1 MQTIYLVTG
10 LPGVGK
16 TSFLQVLEGL
26 KLLPEYS
33 VTPQKIARI
42 YNSSE
47 TYAMQKLVSDGRS
60 FLCELPLEQEKMEQF
75 FGLLEGK
82 SYTVNCYCIGL
93 PDAAEAI
100 ARLVRRDRTG
110 VPAAKIVEDFEL
122 FPSNIWELA
131 KRVESIK
138 FFDNT
143 CGFCLTGYSVREN
156 LCFRMPVI
164 ACCGCKPLE
173 LHCFRMSNR
182 LSRRMYGRQKFLKER
197 RKRMKKNQME
207 IVVKLNVSAE
217 KRRALEM
224 YCTDFIGA
232 LQKDLQ
238 AAAEQILTQKYNKS
252 VPKAV
257 REYVELCSM
266 DEENSSAASSEK

>member
-143 CGFCLTGYSVREN
+143 CGFCLTGYFSAGKFMLSDAGHCVPWMQTVKAALLPNEQQITPESVWQTEI
-156 LCFRMPVI
+156 F
-164 ACCGCKPLE
+164 
-173 LHCFRMSNR
+173 
-182 LSRRMYGRQKFLKER
+182 ER
-197 RKRMKKNQME
+197 KVKKMKKNQME
-207 IVVKLNVSAE
+207 IMVKLSVSAE
-217 KRRALEM
+217 KRKALEM
-224 YCTDFIGA
+224 YCADFAGT

-257 REYVELCSM
+257 REYVELCSA

>member
-1 MQTIYLVTG
+1 MQTIYLGTG

-47 TYAMQKLVSDGRS
+47 TYAMQKLIADGRS
-60 FLCELPLEQEKMEQF
+60 FLCEIPLEQEKMEAF
-75 FGLLEGK
+75 FALLEGK
-82 SYTVNCYCIGL
+82 TYAVNCYCIGL

-100 ARLVRRDRTG
+100 ARLVWRDRTG

-143 CGFCLTGYSVREN
+143 RGFCLTGYFSAGKLTFSDAGHCVPWMQIVGAALLPDEHQVAPESVWQTKIFERKAKEN
-156 LCFRMPVI
+156 EEKSD
-164 ACCGCKPLE
+164 G
-173 LHCFRMSNR
+173 NR
-182 LSRRMYGRQKFLKER
+182 GEAQ
-197 RKRMKKNQME
+197 RKRGKKKGARDVLHGLRGHNA
-207 IVVKLNVSAE
+207 KGFAGSGG
-217 KRRALEM
+217 
-224 YCTDFIGA
+224 TDFNAKI
-232 LQKDLQ
+232 
-238 AAAEQILTQKYNKS
+238 
-252 VPKAV
+252 
-257 REYVELCSM
+257 
-266 DEENSSAASSEK
+266 

>member
-10 LPGVGK
+10 LPSVGK

-47 TYAMQKLVSDGRS
+47 TYAMQKLIDDGRS

-100 ARLVRRDRTG
+100 ARLVRRDHTG
-110 VPAAKIVEDFEL
+110 VSAAKVVADFEL
-122 FPSNIWELA
+122 FPSNIWELS
-131 KRVESIK
+131 KRVENIK

-143 CGFCLTGYSVREN
+143 HGFCLTGYFSAGKFMLSDAGHCVPWMQTVKAALLPNEQQITPESVWQTEIFERKVKEN
-156 LCFRMPVI
+156 EEKSD
-164 ACCGCKPLE
+164 G
-173 LHCFRMSNR
+173 NR
-182 LSRRMYGRQKFLKER
+182 GETQRKR
-197 RKRMKKNQME
+197 RKKKGARD
-207 IVVKLNVSAE
+207 VLRGLCGHTAKGFAGSSG
-217 KRRALEM
+217 
-224 YCTDFIGA
+224 TDSNAKI
-232 LQKDLQ
+232 
-238 AAAEQILTQKYNKS
+238 
-252 VPKAV
+252 
-257 REYVELCSM
+257 
-266 DEENSSAASSEK
+266 

>member
-1 MQTIYLVTG
+1 
-10 LPGVGK
+10 
-16 TSFLQVLEGL
+16 
-26 KLLPEYS
+26 
-33 VTPQKIARI
+33 
-42 YNSSE
+42 
-47 TYAMQKLVSDGRS
+47 MQKLVSDGRS

-82 SYTVNCYCIGL
+82 AYTVNCYCIGL

-143 CGFCLTGYSVREN
+143 CGFCLTGYFSAGKFMLSDAGHCVLWMQTVRAALLPDEQQAEPKDVWKTKIFERKAKEN
-156 LCFRMPVI
+156 EEKSDGDRGETQRKCRKKKGARDV
-164 ACCGCKPLE
+164 
-173 LHCFRMSNR
+173 LHGFH
-182 LSRRMYGRQKFLKER
+182 
-197 RKRMKKNQME
+197 
-207 IVVKLNVSAE
+207 
-217 KRRALEM
+217 RRA
-224 YCTDFIGA
+224 A
-232 LQKDLQ
+232 KDLQ

>member
-1 MQTIYLVTG
+1 MHTIYLVTG

-82 SYTVNCYCIGL
+82 AYTVNCYCIGL

-110 VPAAKIVEDFEL
+110 VPAAKVVADFEL
-122 FPSNIWELA
+122 FPSNIWELS
-131 KRVESIK
+131 KRVENIK

-143 CGFCLTGYSVREN
+143 HGFCLTGYFSAGK
-156 LCFRMPVI
+156 LCFQMPVI
-164 ACCGCKPLE
+164 ACRGCKPLK
-173 LHCFRMSNR
+173 LHCFRMSSK
-182 LSRRMYGRQKFLKER
+182 LRRRVCGRQKFLKER
-197 RKRMKKNQME
+197 
-207 IVVKLNVSAE
+207 
-217 KRRALEM
+217 
-224 YCTDFIGA
+224 
-232 LQKDLQ
+232 
-238 AAAEQILTQKYNKS
+238 
-252 VPKAV
+252 
-257 REYVELCSM
+257 
-266 DEENSSAASSEK
+266 

>member
-33 VTPQKIARI
+33 VTPQRIARI

-47 TYAMQKLVSDGRS
+47 TYAMQKLIDDGRS

-82 SYTVNCYCIGL
+82 TYAINCYCMGL

-110 VPAAKIVEDFEL
+110 VPTAKILEDFEL
-122 FPSNIWELA
+122 FPSNIRELSR
-131 KRVESIK
+131 RVESIK

-143 CGFCLTGYSVREN
+143 HGFCLTGYYSAGKFMLSDAGHCVPWMQTVRAA
-156 LCFRMPVI
+156 LLP
-164 ACCGCKPLE
+164 
-173 LHCFRMSNR
+173 NR
-182 LSRRMYGRQKFLKER
+182 
-197 RKRMKKNQME
+197 
-207 IVVKLNVSAE
+207 
-217 KRRALEM
+217 
-224 YCTDFIGA
+224 
-232 LQKDLQ
+232 
-238 AAAEQILTQKYNKS
+238 AANYAGECVADRNF
-252 VPKAV
+252 
-257 REYVELCSM
+257 
-266 DEENSSAASSEK
+266 

>member
-47 TYAMQKLVSDGRS
+47 TYAMQKLIDDGRS

-82 SYTVNCYCIGL
+82 TYAINCYCMGL

-110 VPAAKIVEDFEL
+110 VPTAKILEDFEL
-122 FPSNIWELA
+122 FPSNIRELSR
-131 KRVESIK
+131 RVESIK

-143 CGFCLTGYSVREN
+143 HGFCLTGYYSAGKFMLSDAGHCVPWMQTVRAALLPNEQQITPESVW
-156 LCFRMPVI
+156 
-164 ACCGCKPLE
+164 
-173 LHCFRMSNR
+173 
-182 LSRRMYGRQKFLKER
+182 QT
-197 RKRMKKNQME
+197 E
-207 IVVKLNVSAE
+207 I
-217 KRRALEM
+217 
-224 YCTDFIGA
+224 F
-232 LQKDLQ
+232 
-238 AAAEQILTQKYNKS
+238 
-252 VPKAV
+252 
-257 REYVELCSM
+257 
-266 DEENSSAASSEK
+266 

>member
-143 CGFCLTGYSVREN
+143 CGFCLTGYFS
-156 LCFRMPVI
+156 
-164 ACCGCKPLE
+164 AG
-173 LHCFRMSNR
+173 
-182 LSRRMYGRQKFLKER
+182 KF
-197 RKRMKKNQME
+197 
-207 IVVKLNVSAE
+207 KLLGFV
-217 KRRALEM
+217 
-224 YCTDFIGA
+224 
-232 LQKDLQ
+232 
-238 AAAEQILTQKYNKS
+238 
-252 VPKAV
+252 
-257 REYVELCSM
+257 
-266 DEENSSAASSEK
+266 

>member
-143 CGFCLTGYSVREN
+143 CGFCLTGYFSAVKFMLSDAGHCVLWMQTVRAALLPDEQQAGPKDVWKTKIFERKAKEN
-156 LCFRMPVI
+156 EEKSDGDRGETQRKCRKKKGARDV
-164 ACCGCKPLE
+164 
-173 LHCFRMSNR
+173 LHGFH
-182 LSRRMYGRQKFLKER
+182 
-197 RKRMKKNQME
+197 
-207 IVVKLNVSAE
+207 
-217 KRRALEM
+217 RRAAKGFAGSGG
-224 YCTDFIGA
+224 TDFNAKI
-232 LQKDLQ
+232 
-238 AAAEQILTQKYNKS
+238 
-252 VPKAV
+252 
-257 REYVELCSM
+257 
-266 DEENSSAASSEK
+266 